1 MEQSIGLRTLE
12 RWHAIFKEGGMPAL
26 AGSEP
31 PPRPRKIPLELV
43 SLISGLALVK
53 PPLSTA
59 AIARKANRAA
69 TDRGWPAVSYST
81 VRTVTKGLDP
91 GMRTLPIR
99 VRRPTGT
106 STNSSG
112 GAVPVGPMPIG
123 RPTTPNWTS

>member
-91 GMRTLPIR
+91 GMRTLAHQGTAAYRDQYELIW
-99 VRRPTGT
+99 RRRAG
-106 STNSSG
+106 
-112 GAVPVGPMPIG
+112 GPMPIG